1 MSWGLEVLALDEDA
15 DERTIKRAY
24 AQRLRVTRPDDDP
37 AAFQQLHEAYQAAL
51 AWVQQRPVPLE
62 AASAAS
68 AHVASGPE
76 PALEPAPAA
85 APAPADRAFA
95 DAPPPPPQTVDVA
108 ASAHGILARALQLE
122 PGPLRDWLAQQLR
135 VYQDNG
141 LPAPL
146 QPGEG
151 GMLPLRGE
159 LLPVRWQEGRF
170 ARLEIDGNG
179 ACVQWPT
186 RAGDAT
192 LRRLLREF
200 YEAQTRADVGRWL
213 PKYLP
218 GLPRAPS
225 RVRLKVMSSQW
236 GSLAPDGSMAL
247 DLALVLGRP
256 DAFEY
261 VLVHE
266 LCHLIQP
273 NHSPAFWHEVEQRFP
288 AWREQRDYFQLEG
301 RRLKAMLRQLL

>member
-1 MSWGLEVLALDEDA
+1 MSRLLRRLISPTPPATVQRDTVRLRLEDAEIEVLRVRDPRARRIKLSV
-15 DERTIKRAY
+15 DERGARLTLPLRASLVMGE
-24 AQRLRVTRPDDDP
+24 R
-37 AAFQQLHEAYQAAL
+37 F
-51 AWVQQRPVPLE
+51 LE
-62 AASAAS
+62 Q
-68 AHVASGPE
+68 H
-76 PALEPAPAA
+76 
-85 APAPADRAFA
+85 
-95 DAPPPPPQTVDVA
+95 
-108 ASAHGILARALQLE
+108 
-122 PGPLRDWLAQQLR
+122 RDWLALQLR
-135 VYQDNG
+135 QYQGQG

-146 QPGEG
+146 QPGEDG
-151 GMLPLRGE
+151 VLPLRGE
-159 LLPVRWQEGRF
+159 LLPLRWQEGRY
-170 ARLEIDGNG
+170 ARLEIDEHG

-186 RAGDAT
+186 RGGDAT

-218 GLPRAPS
+218 SLPRAPS
-225 RVRLKVMSSQW
+225 RLRLKVMSSQW

-247 DLALVLGRP
+247 DLALVLGRSE
-256 DAFEY
+256 AFEY